1 VIRIAI
7 IITSIYAVISPA
19 LADSIYCSTSFQ
31 GYRVCQDSQ
40 GYHSTEWDRGGMTI
54 GQDSDGRRWT
64 TSRWQG
70 IEMTTVTPPGW
81 DGR

>member
-1 VIRIAI
+1 MIRIAI
-7 IITSIYAVISPA
+7 LAALIGVSAA

-40 GYHSTEWDRGGMTI
+40 GYRSTEWDRDRMRF

-64 TSRWQG
+64 TSRWQDFT
-70 IEMTTVTPPGW
+70 ITTAEPPPG
-81 DGR
+81 R